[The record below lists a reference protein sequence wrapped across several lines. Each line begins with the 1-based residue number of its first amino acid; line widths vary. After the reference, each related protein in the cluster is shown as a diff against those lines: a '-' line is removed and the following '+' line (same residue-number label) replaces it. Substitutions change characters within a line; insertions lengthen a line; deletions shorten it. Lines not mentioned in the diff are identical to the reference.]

1 MLGSPHPSRPTR
13 MKRCLSCSAVYA
25 GESWA
30 CPDCGHSPDVVAG
43 FPVLAPELAHGG
55 AGFEPDAFAELAVL
69 EANNFWFRSRNR
81 LLIWALRR
89 HVPHMHR
96 YLEIGCGTGY
106 VLAGVAQAFPETAI
120 TGSEVFSVGL
130 PFAAARLGKAELL
143 QMDARHIPYLEEFD
157 VIGAFDV
164 LEHIEEDEAVLCQM
178 LQALKPGGAIVITV
192 PQHPW
197 LWSRQ
202 DEYAQHVRRYRVGEL
217 REKVQRAGFQVKY
230 ATSFVTFLLP
240 AMLAS
245 RMLQRRAQPNGDPL
259 AELRLP
265 WLLDRPFAGIMH
277 VERLGIQLGVRFPV
291 GGSLLL
297 IAEKGTRPK

>member
-1 MLGSPHPSRPTR
+1 
-13 MKRCLSCSAVYA
+13 MKRCLRCSAVYA
-25 GESWA
+25 GDSWK
-30 CPDCGHSPDVVAG
+30 CPDCGHAPGLVAG
-43 FPVLAPELAHGG
+43 FPALAPELAHGG
-55 AGFEPDAFAELAVL
+55 AGYEPDAFAELADL
-69 EANNFWFRSRNR
+69 EANNFWFRARNR
-81 LLIWALRR
+81 LVIGALRR
-89 HVPHMHR
+89 HFPHMRR

-106 VLAGVAQAFPETAI
+106 VLAGVAQGFPDASI

-130 PFAAARLGKAELL
+130 PFAASRVGQTELL
-143 QMDARHIPYLEEFD
+143 QMDARHLPYVEEFD

-164 LEHIEEDEAVLCQM
+164 LEHIEEDEVVLSQM
-178 LQALKPGGAIVITV
+178 LQALQPGGGIVITV

-217 REKVQRAGFQVKY
+217 REKVRCAGFQVKY
-230 ATSFVTFLLP
+230 ATSFVTLLLP

-245 RMLQRRAQPNGDPL
+245 RWLHRRKHATSDPL

-265 WLLDRPFAGIMH
+265 VLLDRPLAGIMH
-277 VERLGIQLGVRFPV
+277 LERLWIQLGVRFPV

-297 IAEKGTRPK
+297 IARKDTQT